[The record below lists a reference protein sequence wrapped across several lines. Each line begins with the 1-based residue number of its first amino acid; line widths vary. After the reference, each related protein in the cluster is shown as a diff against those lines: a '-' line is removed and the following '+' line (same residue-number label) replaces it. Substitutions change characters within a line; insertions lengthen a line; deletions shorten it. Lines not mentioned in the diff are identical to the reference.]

1 MPERNLITR
10 RNLMWS
16 TALAAGAAVGPSPWM
31 RALAADGSTLAIALA
46 APMTGDSAAMGQN
59 AQRGADVALASLNAA
74 GGIGGKKVVYD
85 IFDDT
90 GTPKEAATVA
100 QRILDAGK
108 YAAVIGH
115 VNSSCTLAAMPI
127 YADAGMPVLCG
138 SSSNPAVTESG
149 WSNIVRMTIRDDY
162 GAQEYSAFAINNLGK
177 KKLGVFFAND
187 DYGRGLR
194 DEMAKAAKALGCDF
208 AAEAGFTPN
217 SDKDFSAV
225 VSDFKAKG
233 VDVFMLNCNYTEGGL
248 FLGQAKGLGLA
259 GIPTVGP
266 DSLLYDE
273 FISLSQGAAEGAYIL
288 AAYDPYAGAP
298 ATRTF
303 MSTFAKSYGGALPSQ
318 VAVFTHDF
326 FFLIKA
332 AFEAGATSKT
342 LIEKAKSMTLD
353 AAGGHYAWDAKG
365 DVTGRTFA
373 VVTVKDGKF
382 ASTGQSVNEKG
393 LETLR
398 K

>member
-1 MPERNLITR
+1 MSAPTITR
-10 RNLMWS
+10 RDLIRS
-16 TALAAGAAVGPSPWM
+16 GSLVAGGVAIGATPISAARAAS
-31 RALAADGSTLAIALA
+31 DTLLVAVA
-46 APMTGDSAAMGQN
+46 APMTGDGASMGQN
-59 AQRGADVALASLNAA
+59 AQRGADVALAIINGM
-74 GGIGGKKVVYD
+74 GGIGGKKVAYEV
-85 IFDDT
+85 FDDA

-100 QRILDAGK
+100 QRIVDADK

-127 YADAGMPVLCG
+127 YSDAGMPVLCG

-149 WSNIVRMTIRDDY
+149 WKNIVRMTIRDDY

-194 DEMAKAAKALGCDF
+194 DEMAKAAKALGGTF

-217 SDKDFSAV
+217 ADKDFSAV
-225 VSDFKAKG
+225 ISDFKAKG

-266 DSLLYDE
+266 DSLLYNE
-273 FISLSQGAAEGAYIL
+273 FITLSQGAAEGSYVL
-288 AAYDPYAGAP
+288 AAYDPYATAP
-298 ATRTF
+298 VTQTF
-303 MSTFAKSYGGALPSQ
+303 MTTFSKQYGGALPSQ

-332 AFEAGATSKT
+332 AMEGGATSKT
-342 LIEKAKSMTLD
+342 LIDKVKAMQFD

-365 DVTGRTFA
+365 DVKGRTFA
-373 VVTVKDGKF
+373 VATVKDGKF
-382 ASTGQSVNEKG
+382 VSTGQSVDEKG
-393 LETLR
+393 LDALR
-398 K
+398 H

>member
-1 MPERNLITR
+1 MTLPRAFTR
-10 RNLMWS
+10 RDMIRSASL
-16 TALAAGAAVGPSPWM
+16 AAAGAAIGTGPLTAG
-31 RALAADGSTLAIALA
+31 RAATGPLLIALA

-59 AQRGADVALASLNAA
+59 AQRGADTAIAGINAA
-74 GGIGGKKVVYD
+74 GGIGGQQVAYE
-85 IFDDT
+85 ILDDM

-100 QRILDAGK
+100 QRIVDAGR

-127 YADAGMPVLCG
+127 YAEAGMPVLCG

-149 WSNIVRMTIRDDY
+149 WTNIVRMTIRDDY

-194 DEMAKAAKALGCDF
+194 DEMAKAAKALGGTF

-217 SDKDFSAV
+217 ADKDFSAV
-225 VSDFKAKG
+225 ISEFKAKG
-233 VDVFMLNCNYTEGGL
+233 VEAFMLNCNYTEGGL

-266 DSLLYDE
+266 DSLLYNE
-273 FISLSQGAAEGAYIL
+273 FISLSQGAADGAFIL
-288 AAYDPYAGAP
+288 AAYDPYAPAP
-298 ATRTF
+298 VTQTF
-303 MSTFAKSYGGALPSQ
+303 MAAFAKSYGGALPSQ

-326 FFLIKA
+326 FYLIQA
-332 AFEAGATSKT
+332 AMAGGATSKT
-342 LIEKAKSMTLD
+342 LIDKAKAMTLD
-353 AAGGHYAWDAKG
+353 AAGGRYAWDAKG
-365 DVTGRTFA
+365 DVKGRTFA

-382 ASTGQSVNEKG
+382 ASTGRSVDEKG
-393 LETLR
+393 LDSLR
-398 K
+398 H